1 MKLYKHPSAVRGY
14 HYYRNYWQP
23 VVGEETDCIHER
35 GNPFDL
41 FAIAIKKTTGE
52 TAGHLPMGNSK
63 VTKYLIKRGARFT
76 VVLTTSKYCVSPLV
90 QGRLEIPCE
99 VGIYLPP
106 TQKMLELVGI
116 YNNFIQPQIYP
127 RPESFMIGSF
137 LQTSAKVSTP
147 LTANKCK
154 KKNAG
159 EKKLEKNRIDN
170 QKDIS
175 KFFSAKSKPDLHLE
189 ETLAVEIDSE

>member
-1 MKLYKHPSAVRGY
+1 
-14 HYYRNYWQP
+14 
-23 VVGEETDCIHER
+23 
-35 GNPFDL
+35 
-41 FAIAIKKTTGE
+41 
-52 TAGHLPMGNSK
+52 
-63 VTKYLIKRGARFT
+63 
-76 VVLTTSKYCVSPLV
+76 
-90 QGRLEIPCE
+90 
-99 VGIYLPP
+99 
-106 TQKMLELVGI
+106 MLELVGI
-116 YNNFIQPQIYP
+116 SNNFIQPQIYP

-147 LTANKCK
+147 LTANKSK

-159 EKKLEKNRIDN
+159 EKKLEKNRIEN